1 MYGAGCRQD
10 GDSGGLGQP
19 NSNLIYTVEMLF
31 MDGFGWIIEMKI
43 WLDHR
48 NENR

>member
-1 MYGAGCRQD
+1 MGQDAGRM
-10 GDSGGLGQP
+10 GIVVGLGMP